1 MKIPNICKNSVLLSV
16 ILYTQLLVFTIYVLA
31 ETSWSFQSLGTYT
44 MYMQWVA
51 LGSLFVLC
59 TLRTRLNKLSAVKTR
74 VYGLCLCFTVA
85 LMVECIAAFISNK
98 FIFDSS
104 VFSLMSMSRLI
115 ALFICFL
122 VLFRLFD
129 LLAILEKRHQ
139 AESISRL
146 DALQSRIRPHF
157 LFNSLNTISELT
169 ATQPEQ
175 AEAAIDALAMLF
187 RANLETDNV
196 QHSLQR
202 EIDLCERYLDL
213 ERWRLAERLR
223 STVSVSVKSPQEH
236 LIPKLLLQPLIEN
249 AIVHGMSEAGD
260 VQIELDIRETNT
272 DISIKVDN
280 LKGSGKVMSH
290 GNGIA
295 INNIQERL
303 IVLYDDQHTFR
314 VKESDERYSVIV
326 RLPKRK
332 FDGLRG

>member
-1 MKIPNICKNSVLLSV
+1 
-16 ILYTQLLVFTIYVLA
+16 
-31 ETSWSFQSLGTYT
+31 
-44 MYMQWVA
+44 
-51 LGSLFVLC
+51 
-59 TLRTRLNKLSAVKTR
+59 
-74 VYGLCLCFTVA
+74 
-85 LMVECIAAFISNK
+85 MVECIAAFISNK

-314 VKESDERYSVIV
+314 VKESDDRYSVIV
-326 RLPKRK
+326 LES
-332 FDGLRG
+332 GS